1 MRAPLKTRSLLCAV
15 LAVSLASA
23 CYRGGGRPLDRASLE
38 VDPGWIALPGV
49 PEVLQEKE
57 RDCGAA
63 AVAMLLGYWGI
74 SVKQEEIRAASLL
87 PETAAL
93 SAGFLRDYL
102 RGRGLRTYLIK
113 GTVADLE
120 AELKAKR
127 PVLVGVI
134 KPYLTTSYAHY
145 QVVIG
150 LNPASR
156 RVAVLDPADGW
167 REYPLDAFTA
177 EWNAAGAVTLVASQP
192 AG

>member
-1 MRAPLKTRSLLCAV
+1 MRAQLRSRTLLCTL
-15 LAVSLASA
+15 LALSLTA

-49 PEVLQEKE
+49 PEVQQKGE

-63 AVAMLLGYWGI
+63 AAAMVLGYWGI
-74 SVKQEEIRAASLL
+74 PVGQEEIRSASLL
-87 PETAAL
+87 PESTAL

-113 GTVADLE
+113 GTLGDLE
-120 AELKAKR
+120 TELRAKR

-145 QVVIG
+145 LVVIG
-150 LNPASR
+150 LNPASHR
-156 RVAVLDPADGW
+156 IAVIDPADGW
-167 REYPLDAFTA
+167 REYPLEAFSA
-177 EWNAAGAVTLVASQP
+177 EWTAAGLVTLVASQP
-192 AG
+192 AL

>member
-1 MRAPLKTRSLLCAV
+1 
-15 LAVSLASA
+15 
-23 CYRGGGRPLDRASLE
+23 

-49 PEVLQEKE
+49 PEVQQQKE

-63 AVAMLLGYWGI
+63 AAAMLLGYWGI
-74 SVKQEEIRAASLL
+74 TVKQEEIRAASLL

-113 GTVADLE
+113 GTLTDLE
-120 AELKAKR
+120 TELRAKR

-156 RVAVLDPADGW
+156 RVAVIDPADGW
-167 REYPLDAFTA
+167 RDYPLDAFNA
-177 EWNAAGAVTLVASQP
+177 EWTAAGAVTLVASQP